1 MIFDIE
7 VLADMWE
14 LEEELLSQFQ
24 KEIIDNPGIVI
35 PEEGEEDDL
44 PF

>member
-35 PEEGEEDDL
+35 PEGEEDDL
-44 PF
+44 HF